1 MANLNNLDFVTTYR
15 SMHSVERA
23 ISFLHDLDQFEQ
35 NFNVGRAGP
44 GLLVSLLQR
53 LLDGEANGDLMF
65 EVLRADVARTLADG
79 YSMTKEDGYK
89 LLMTI
94 ILTALH
100 FAVEALQA
108 ESDAEAYD
116 HLSDARYLR
125 GYADGIIY
133 SGNDAL
139 IRADLARV
147 GAKARHAETEEI
159 KKRVLAWYAQHRGEF
174 KSLDA
179 AAEAARKQ
187 EPIAFTTARKWI
199 SEYKKAKKLQ

>member
-1 MANLNNLDFVTTYR
+1 MANLNIFDFVTTHR

-23 ISFLHDLDQFEQ
+23 VGFMHDLDQFAE
-35 NFNVGRAGP
+35 NFDVGRAGP
-44 GLLVSLLQR
+44 GLLDSLLQR
-53 LLDGEANGDLMF
+53 LLDGEANGELMF
-65 EVLRADVARTLADG
+65 DVLRAEVARTLVNG

-89 LLMTI
+89 LLMAI

-108 ESDAEAYD
+108 KSDAEAYD

-147 GAKARHAETEEI
+147 GGKARQAENKEI
-159 KKRVLAWYAQHRGEF
+159 KKCILEWYAENHGKF

-187 EPIAFTTARKWI
+187 GPVAFTTARKWI
-199 SEYKKAKKLQ
+199 SEYKKANKLQ